1 MRTRATP
8 KLQIPKGR
16 SSVGQLDVGV
26 DLGGTNIKLGLVD
39 SSGKVL
45 ERELLPTRAKKG
57 PKQALERIAEAS
69 ARLAA
74 GRRLR
79 SIGIGLPGLVD
90 HVNGVVR
97 LPPNL
102 PKWNGAPIKHTL
114 ERLTGVPVF
123 CANDVNAVTLGEWK
137 FGAGRDCRDFICV
150 TLGTGLGGGIV
161 AGGQLI
167 LGANHAAGEVGHT
180 TIDIRGLACKCG
192 NRGCVERY
200 VGAAYIVDRAK
211 RRVRAQLKRM
221 KTHRNQ
227 LPMFDGIKSDAPS
240 LVYQFAGDDLE
251 AITTKTIGQAARAGD
266 KLALGLVDEVGAA
279 LGAGLANAVQLLDP
293 EKIVIGG
300 GVAGLGQPLLKSTRR
315 TLLRMVPFYPGR
327 RLGLVFS
334 KLGRDAGVVGASRLV
349 ECRFD

>member
-1 MRTRATP
+1 MTAKAALRYP
-8 KLQIPKGR
+8 IPRGH
-16 SSVGQLDVGV
+16 SSVGQLDIGV
-26 DLGGTNIKLGLVD
+26 DLGGTNIKMGLVD
-39 SSGKVL
+39 AAGKVL
-45 ERELLPTRAKKG
+45 ERELLPTRANKG
-57 PKQALERIAEAS
+57 PKQALERIAEAA

-90 HVNGVVR
+90 HIQGIVR

-102 PKWNGAPIKHTL
+102 PKWNGAPVKHTL

-123 CANDVNAVTLGEWK
+123 VANDVNAVTLGEWK
-137 FGAGRDCRDFICV
+137 FGAGRDCRDFVCV

-161 AGGQLI
+161 AGGRLV
-167 LGANHAAGEVGHT
+167 LGANHAAGEIGHT
-180 TIDIRGLACKCG
+180 TIDLRGLSCKCG

-200 VGAAYIVDRAK
+200 VGAAWIVDRAR
-211 RRVRAQLKRM
+211 RRVRAQLRRIR
-221 KTHRNQ
+221 THRNQ
-227 LPMFDGIKSDAPS
+227 LPMFDGVRTDAPS

-266 KLALGLVDEVGAA
+266 KLALGLVEEVGSA

-300 GVAGLGQPLLKSTRR
+300 GVAGLGQPLLRATRR
-315 TLLRMVPFYPGR
+315 ALFRLVPFFPGR
-327 RLGLVFS
+327 RLAVVLS